1 MRYFAG
7 SQRLEKKGLSRYGL
21 PRCDGL
27 SSYFASRSTQKNKY
41 SRSPVRP
48 AHLPRHGNTSG
59 QWQSKDSFVALE
71 CVYQVGMYFF
81 FISDQPC
88 GCNSFAFGVEASQST
103 SRFSCREFF
112 KARFKC
118 ISICWNVTESILNL
132 IFGCSD

>member
-81 FISDQPC
+81 SSRISLAAVIHLHLVSRQVKALL
-88 GCNSFAFGVEASQST
+88 AFLVGNFSRPDSNVSQ
-103 SRFSCREFF
+103 FVGMLPNQF
-112 KARFKC
+112 
-118 ISICWNVTESILNL
+118 
-132 IFGCSD
+132 